1 MELSPKDCL
10 KKAIL
15 DTQEKVRDYESHAK
29 NIEDSEISSCFK
41 KFAEEEG
48 YQASKLQDL
57 LDNYDN

>member
-15 DTQEKVRDYESHAK
+15 DTQEKVRDYECHAK
-29 NIEDSEISSCFK
+29 NIEDEEISSSFK

-48 YQASKLQDL
+48 HQAAELQDL
-57 LDNYDN
+57 LNKCDN

>member
-29 NIEDSEISSCFK
+29 NIDDQEISSCFK

-48 YQASKLQDL
+48 HQAAELQEL
-57 LDNYDN
+57 LDKCDN